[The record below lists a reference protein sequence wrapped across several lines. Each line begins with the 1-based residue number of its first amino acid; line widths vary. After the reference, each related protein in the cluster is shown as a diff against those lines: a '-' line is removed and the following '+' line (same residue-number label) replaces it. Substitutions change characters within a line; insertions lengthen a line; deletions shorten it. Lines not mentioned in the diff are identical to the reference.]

1 MNCAKWKI
9 DIALY
14 AGGDLPA
21 KRLAS
26 TVAHLDACAE
36 CRALADDVRASQA
49 LLSELRDEPLED
61 MMAANVRR
69 RVLARLP
76 VEQARAARRYWRWAL
91 AAAVGLAVVLMLP
104 WRAEKQTEKQAPLA
118 HVKQAPPQVAEV
130 PPSVV
135 SAQTPV
141 VRRRHHP
148 AQARHAAPPQTGEP
162 LLVQLVTDDPNIVIY
177 WLVDPKP
184 QGD

>member
-1 MNCAKWKI
+1 MNCAKRKI

-21 KRLAS
+21 NRLGR
-26 TVAHLDACAE
+26 TIAHLEACAE
-36 CRALADDVRASQA
+36 CRALLDDLRAGQT
-49 LLSELRDEPLED
+49 LLSELEDEAIED
-61 MMAANVRR
+61 AMAANVRR

-76 VEQARAARRYWRWAL
+76 VVQAGTAHSYWRWAL
-91 AAAVGLAVVLMLP
+91 AAAVLLAAILTLP
-104 WRAEKQTEKQAPLA
+104 WQTEKQAPRA
-118 HVKQAPPQVAEV
+118 RVEAPSRVPQAPPAIVNVPRPVA
-130 PPSVV
+130 
-135 SAQTPV
+135 
-141 VRRRHHP
+141 RRHHR
-148 AQARHAAPPQTGEP
+148 AKPQPGEP